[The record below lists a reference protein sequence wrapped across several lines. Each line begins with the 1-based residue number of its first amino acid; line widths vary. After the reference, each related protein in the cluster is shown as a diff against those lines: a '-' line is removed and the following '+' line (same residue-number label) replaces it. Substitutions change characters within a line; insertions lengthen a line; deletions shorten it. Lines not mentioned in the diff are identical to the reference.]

1 MVHQFLIASA
11 TPEIVL
17 LRLFGKHFFHFS
29 LRTVDADPRLLD
41 IRCVKFLRSACLAI
55 AILLAAPATDAAQ
68 IMRVPFNFQW
78 GEPSARVEQSLKGIK
93 ARIIERRT
101 VNGRTLLTAEGIPQK
116 FLRRTVFYFR
126 DDALCEIELQYGDPS
141 WDTVKYQSFFEEVR
155 RNVDGKY
162 GVGRQLVLDRT
173 REGDV
178 VQSLSGYQWL
188 QGAMSLRLFLFAAE
202 KNAQALRVLSL
213 HYREI

>member
-1 MVHQFLIASA
+1 MVDEK
-11 TPEIVL
+11 P
-17 LRLFGKHFFHFS
+17 
-29 LRTVDADPRLLD
+29 PLLD
-41 IRCVKFLRSACLAI
+41 IPAMGILKSTAAALAM
-55 AILLAAPATDAAQ
+55 LFATAGAHAAQ

-78 GEPSARVEQSLKGIK
+78 GESSKRVEQSLQGIK

-101 VNGRTLLTAEGIPQK
+101 VNDRTLLAVEGIPQK

-126 DDALCEIELQYGDPS
+126 GDSLCEIELQYGDPS
-141 WDTVKYQSFFEEVR
+141 WDSTRYQSFFEEVR

-162 GVGRQLVLDRT
+162 GVGRQLVLDRS
-173 REGDV
+173 RQGELL
-178 VQSLSGYQWL
+178 QSLSGYQWL
-188 QGAMSLRLFLFAAE
+188 QGGMSLRLFLFSAE